1 MSLNDIQ
8 LSPIIIS
15 ALYKNSLVVISDD
28 QLREA
33 ATEQSYKFLGG
44 NKKNIVLIAQSSDAV
59 FVSEEHLAF
68 ITKLLGACKINLE
81 DAAII
86 NNAHSKATIGEL
98 KKQLVP
104 KVLIFFGVE
113 PTTIKL
119 PLHFPMFKMQEYDGC
134 MYLYV
139 PSLEELNHD
148 NNEGRLLKSKLWVCL
163 KNLFEL

>member
-8 LSPIIIS
+8 LSPFVTS
-15 ALYKNSLVVISDD
+15 ALYKNSLVVMSDD
-28 QLREA
+28 QKREA
-33 ATEQSYKFLGG
+33 VVEQSYKFLGG
-44 NKKNIVLIAQSSDAV
+44 NKKNIVLIARSIDAV

-81 DAAII
+81 DVAII
-86 NNAHSKATIGEL
+86 NNAHSNAIISGL
-98 KKQLVP
+98 KKQLSP
-104 KVLIFFGVE
+104 KILIFFGVE

-119 PLHFPMFKMQEYDGC
+119 PIHFPMFKMQEYDGC
-134 MYLYV
+134 VYLYV

>member
-8 LSPIIIS
+8 LSPIVTS

-28 QLREA
+28 QKREA
-33 ATEQSYKFLGG
+33 VNERLYKFLGG
-44 NKKNIVLIAQSSDAV
+44 NKKNIVLIAQSSDVV
-59 FVSEEHLAF
+59 FVSEEQLAF

-86 NNAHSKATIGEL
+86 NNAHSKVISSEL
-98 KKQLVP
+98 KKQLSP
-104 KVLIFFGVE
+104 KTLIFFGVE

-119 PLHFPMFKMQEYDGC
+119 PIHFPMFKMQEFDGC
-134 MYLYV
+134 TYLYV

-148 NNEGRLLKSKLWVCL
+148 NNESRLLKSKLWVCL